1 MLEVSDLTK
10 RYGRS
15 AALRGV
21 SFQLENGFCLVA
33 GANGAGKTTLLRV
46 LAGASHAS
54 AGSASLDG
62 INLFAD
68 PFLSHRLTSYLSD
81 RVPLYD
87 DLSTEDHLI
96 YRGRLKGLSGMR
108 LRARVRR
115 VVEDFDLGAFRLER
129 ISRLSAGQRRRVG
142 LADALLLDARLLL
155 VDEPFAGLD
164 ESHARRVA
172 ELLADAGRHAVVLA
186 ATHAISTAEGLDGT
200 CLVLS
205 SGRLAARI
213 PFSAETPRGALP
225 GQVAGA
231 VERAALEEEAAR

>member
-1 MLEVSDLTK
+1 MLDVDDLTK
-10 RYGRS
+10 RFGRV
-15 AALRGV
+15 AALHGV
-21 SFQLENGFCLVA
+21 SFQQENGFCLVA
-33 GANGAGKTTLLRV
+33 GPNGAGKTTLLRV

-54 AGSASLDG
+54 SGSALLDD
-62 INLFAD
+62 IDLFAD
-68 PFLSHRLTSYLSD
+68 PFVSHRLTSYLSD

-115 VVEDFDLGAFRLER
+115 VVEDLDLGPLRLER

-142 LADALLLDARLLL
+142 LADTLLTDSRLLL

-164 ESHARRVA
+164 DAHMHRVA
-172 ELLADAGRHAVVLA
+172 ALLADAARHAVVLA
-186 ATHAISTAEGLDGT
+186 ATHTLSAAEGLDGF

-205 SGRLAARI
+205 SGRLAAHV
-213 PFSAETPRGALP
+213 PFSAGDPRGALS
-225 GQVAGA
+225 QRVADI
-231 VERAALEEEAAR
+231 VEKAAREEEAAR